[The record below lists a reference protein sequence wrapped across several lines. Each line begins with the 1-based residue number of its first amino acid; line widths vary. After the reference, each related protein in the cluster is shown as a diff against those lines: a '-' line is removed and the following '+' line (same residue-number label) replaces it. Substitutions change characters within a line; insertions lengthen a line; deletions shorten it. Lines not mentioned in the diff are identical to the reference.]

1 MESANFISFYKPYI
15 SNANIDLVDCSNH
28 AKAKDL
34 EIKFSNMFNIKHSL
48 STMSG
53 TSALHLAMCA
63 IDLKRGDKVICSV
76 NAYVDVPEVVRHFDA
91 EPIFVDCDAQSYMID
106 LKKLESVLKEQKSKK
121 LRAIILNHMG
131 VDGFDLNK
139 LYDLANEYDVKVIE
153 DATDAMGSKYNDKFL
168 GSSNADITI
177 FSFAPHVYKDFV
189 SGGMFTTNDQE
200 LFERAKLLRNHGII
214 NQCDE
219 SECEVNYLYDTVDIG
234 WRYAMNDIV
243 ATVCLDR
250 METLEIQK
258 TRRHE
263 IASKYSNSLSKT
275 KHVKIITNIE
285 HDNIMYFFVEI
296 DKNRDHFARELK
308 QSGIEVGLHY
318 MPLHLTDYYRKKY
331 SLRVFDFPVALGIY
345 QKTLCLPLYA
355 GLKDDEV
362 DRIIEAVEKI
372 ANSYI

>member
-1 MESANFISFYKPYI
+1 MDSANFISFYKPYI
-15 SNANIDLVDCSNH
+15 SNANIDLFSCLNNS
-28 AKAKDL
+28 KAKEL
-34 EIKFSNMFNIKHSL
+34 EAKFSNMFNIKYSL

-63 IDLKRGDKVICSV
+63 IDLKRGDKIICSV

-91 EPIFVDCDAQSYMID
+91 EPIFVDCDASSYMID
-106 LKKLESVLKEQKSKK
+106 LKKLESTLKTHKSKK

-131 VDGFDLNK
+131 VDGFDLEK
-139 LYDLANEYDVKVIE
+139 LYSLAREYDVKVIE
-153 DATDAMGSKYNDKFL
+153 DATDAMGSKYDEKFL
-168 GSSNADITI
+168 GSLSSDITI
-177 FSFAPHVYKDFV
+177 FSFAPHVYNDFI

-200 LFERAKLLRNHGII
+200 LFKRAKLLRNHGII

-219 SECEVNYLYDTVDIG
+219 SECEINYLYDTIDIG

-243 ATVCLDR
+243 ACVCLDR

-263 IASKYSNSLSKT
+263 IASKYVQSLSNVKN
-275 KHVKIITNIE
+275 VKIITNIE

-296 DKNRDHFARELK
+296 EKNRDHFARELK
-308 QSGIEVGLHY
+308 HSGIDVGLHY

-355 GLKDDEV
+355 SMKDDEV
-362 DRIIEAVEKI
+362 SRVIEAVEKI

>member
-15 SNANIDLVDCSNH
+15 SNASIDLVDCSNH

-34 EIKFSNMFNIKHSL
+34 EVKFSNIFNIKHSL

-91 EPIFVDCDAQSYMID
+91 EPIFVDCDNQSYMID
-106 LKKLESVLKEQKSKK
+106 LKKLESVLKEQQSKK

-139 LYDLANEYDVKVIE
+139 LYALAKEYDVKVIE
-153 DATDAMGSKYNDKFL
+153 DATDAMGSKYNEKFL
-168 GSSNADITI
+168 GSLSADITI
-177 FSFAPHVYKDFV
+177 FSFAPHVYKDFI
-189 SGGMFTTNDQE
+189 SGGMFTTNNQE

-250 METLEIQK
+250 METLETQK

-263 IASKYSNSLSKT
+263 IASKYANSLSKT

>member
-1 MESANFISFYKPYI
+1 MDSANFIPFYKPYI
-15 SNANIDLVDCSNH
+15 SNTNIDLLECLDN
-28 AKAKDL
+28 AKAKEL
-34 EIKFSNMFNIKHSL
+34 ESKFSDMFNIKYSL

-106 LKKLESVLKEQKSKK
+106 LKKLEAVLKEHKNKK
-121 LRAIILNHMG
+121 LRAVILNHMG
-131 VDGFDLNK
+131 VDGFDLDK
-139 LYDLANEYDVKVIE
+139 LYSLAKEYDVKIIE
-153 DATDAMGSKYNDKFL
+153 DATDAMGSKYNGKFL
-168 GSSNADITI
+168 GSTDADITI
-177 FSFAPHVYKDFV
+177 FSFAPHVYKDFI
-189 SGGMFTTNDQE
+189 SGGMFTTNNQE
-200 LFERAKLLRNHGII
+200 LFERAKLLRNHGIVK
-214 NQCDE
+214 QCDE

-243 ATVCLDR
+243 ASVCLDR
-250 METLEIQK
+250 LETNEAQK
-258 TRRHE
+258 SRRHE
-263 IASKYSNSLSKT
+263 IASKYAQSFKNLKQ
-275 KHVKIITNIE
+275 VRVITNIE
-285 HDNIMYFFVEI
+285 HDHILYFFVEI

-308 QSGIEVGLHY
+308 HSGVEVGLHY

-331 SLRVFDFPVALGIY
+331 SLRVFDFPAALGIY

-355 GLKDDEV
+355 GLRDDEV
-362 DRIIEAVEKI
+362 DHVIEAVEKI

>member
-34 EIKFSNMFNIKHSL
+34 EIKFSNMFNMKHSL

-153 DATDAMGSKYNDKFL
+153 DATDALGSKYNEKFL
-168 GSSNADITI
+168 GSLSADITI

-189 SGGMFTTNDQE
+189 SGGMFTTNNQE

-263 IASKYSNSLSKT
+263 IASKYANSLSKT

-308 QSGIEVGLHY
+308 QNGIEVGLHY

>member
-1 MESANFISFYKPYI
+1 MDSANFISFYKPYI
-15 SNANIDLVDCSNH
+15 SNSNIDLSDCLNTS
-28 AKAKDL
+28 KAKEL
-34 EIKFSNMFNIKHSL
+34 EAKFSNMFNIKHSL

-106 LKKLESVLKEQKSKK
+106 LKKLESILKTHQNKK

-131 VDGFDLNK
+131 VDGFDLEK
-139 LYDLANEYDVKVIE
+139 LYSLAREYDVKVIE
-153 DATDAMGSKYNDKFL
+153 DATDAMGSKYNEKFL
-168 GSSNADITI
+168 GSLSSDITI

-214 NQCDE
+214 KQCDE
-219 SECEVNYLYDTVDIG
+219 SECEVNYLYDTIDIG

-243 ATVCLDR
+243 ASVCLDR
-250 METLEIQK
+250 IETLETQK
-258 TRRHE
+258 IRRHE
-263 IASKYSNSLSKT
+263 IASKYTKSLSNV
-275 KHVKIITNIE
+275 KHVKIITNVE

-308 QSGIEVGLHY
+308 HNGVEVGLHY

-355 GLKDDEV
+355 SMKDDEV
-362 DRIIEAVEKI
+362 SRVIEAVEKI

>member
-1 MESANFISFYKPYI
+1 MDSANFISFYKPYI
-15 SNANIDLVDCSNH
+15 SNANIDLSDCLNTS
-28 AKAKDL
+28 KAKEL
-34 EIKFSNMFNIKHSL
+34 EAKFSDMFDIKYSL

-91 EPIFVDCDAQSYMID
+91 EPIFVDCDAQNYMID
-106 LKKLESVLKEQKSKK
+106 LKKLELTLKEHKNKK

-131 VDGFDLNK
+131 VDGFDLSR
-139 LYDLANEYDVKVIE
+139 LYSLAKEYDVMVIE
-153 DATDAMGSKYNDKFL
+153 DATDAMGSKYNGKFL
-168 GSSNADITI
+168 GSIDADITI
-177 FSFAPHVYKDFV
+177 FSFAPHIYKDFV

-200 LFERAKLLRNHGII
+200 LFERAKLLRNHGIVK
-214 NQCDE
+214 QCDE
-219 SECEVNYLYDTVDIG
+219 SECEVNYLYDTIDIG

-243 ATVCLDR
+243 ASVCLDR
-250 METLEIQK
+250 LESNEAQR

-263 IASKYSNSLSKT
+263 IASKYVQSLGSLKQ
-275 KHVKIITNIE
+275 IRIMTNIE
-285 HDNIMYFFVEI
+285 HDNILYFFVEI

-308 QSGIEVGLHY
+308 YEGIEVGLHY

-355 GLKDDEV
+355 GMMDEEV
-362 DRIIEAVEKI
+362 YKVIEAVEKI

>member
-1 MESANFISFYKPYI
+1 MDSANFISFYKPYI
-15 SNANIDLVDCSNH
+15 SNSNIDLSDCLNTS
-28 AKAKDL
+28 KAKEL
-34 EIKFSNMFNIKHSL
+34 EAKFSNMFNIKHSL

-106 LKKLESVLKEQKSKK
+106 LKKLESILKTHQNKK

-131 VDGFDLNK
+131 VDGFDLEK
-139 LYDLANEYDVKVIE
+139 LYSLAREYDVKVIE
-153 DATDAMGSKYNDKFL
+153 DATDAMGSKYNEKFL
-168 GSSNADITI
+168 GSLSSDITI

-200 LFERAKLLRNHGII
+200 LFERAKLLRNHGIVK
-214 NQCDE
+214 QCDE
-219 SECEVNYLYDTVDIG
+219 SECEVNYLYDTIDIG

-243 ATVCLDR
+243 ASVCLDR
-250 METLEIQK
+250 METLETQK
-258 TRRHE
+258 IRRHE
-263 IASKYSNSLSKT
+263 IASKYTKSLSNV
-275 KHVKIITNIE
+275 KHVKIITNVE

-308 QSGIEVGLHY
+308 HNGIEVGLHY

-355 GLKDDEV
+355 SMKDDEV
-362 DRIIEAVEKI
+362 SRVIEAVEKI

>member
-1 MESANFISFYKPYI
+1 MESTNFISFYKPYI

-91 EPIFVDCDAQSYMID
+91 EPIFVDCDNQSYMID
-106 LKKLESVLKEQKSKK
+106 LKKLESVLKEQQSKK

-139 LYDLANEYDVKVIE
+139 LYALAKEYDVKVIE
-153 DATDAMGSKYNDKFL
+153 DATDAMGSKYNEKFL
-168 GSSNADITI
+168 GSLSADITI
-177 FSFAPHVYKDFV
+177 FSFAPHVYKDFI
-189 SGGMFTTNDQE
+189 SGGMFTTNNQE

-219 SECEVNYLYDTVDIG
+219 SECEVNYLYDTIDIG

-250 METLEIQK
+250 IETLETQK

-263 IASKYSNSLSKT
+263 IASKYANSLSKT

-372 ANSYI
+372 ANLYI

>member
-1 MESANFISFYKPYI
+1 MDSANFISFYKPYI
-15 SNANIDLVDCSNH
+15 SNSNIDLSDCLNTS
-28 AKAKDL
+28 KAKEL
-34 EIKFSNMFNIKHSL
+34 EVKFSNMFNIKHSL

-106 LKKLESVLKEQKSKK
+106 LKKLESILKTHQNKK

-131 VDGFDLNK
+131 VDGFDLEK
-139 LYDLANEYDVKVIE
+139 LYSLAREYDVKVIE
-153 DATDAMGSKYNDKFL
+153 DATDAMGSKYNEKFL
-168 GSSNADITI
+168 GSLSSDITI

-200 LFERAKLLRNHGII
+200 LFERAKLLRNHGIVK
-214 NQCDE
+214 QCDE
-219 SECEVNYLYDTVDIG
+219 SECEVNYLYDTIDIG
-234 WRYAMNDIV
+234 WRYTMNDIV
-243 ATVCLDR
+243 ASVCLDR
-250 METLEIQK
+250 IETLETQK
-258 TRRHE
+258 IRRHE
-263 IASKYSNSLSKT
+263 IASKYTKSLSNV
-275 KHVKIITNIE
+275 KHVKIITNVE

-308 QSGIEVGLHY
+308 HNGVEVGLHY

-355 GLKDDEV
+355 SMKDDEV
-362 DRIIEAVEKI
+362 SRVIEAVEKI

>member
-1 MESANFISFYKPYI
+1 MDSANFISFYKPYI
-15 SNANIDLVDCSNH
+15 SNSNIDLSDCLNTS
-28 AKAKDL
+28 KAKEL
-34 EIKFSNMFNIKHSL
+34 EAKFSNMFNVKHSL

-106 LKKLESVLKEQKSKK
+106 LKKLESILKTHQNKK

-131 VDGFDLNK
+131 VDGFDLEK
-139 LYDLANEYDVKVIE
+139 LYSLAREYDVKVIE
-153 DATDAMGSKYNDKFL
+153 DATDAMGSKYNEKFL
-168 GSSNADITI
+168 GSLSSDITI

-214 NQCDE
+214 KQCDE
-219 SECEVNYLYDTVDIG
+219 SECEVNYLYDTIDIG

-243 ATVCLDR
+243 ASVCLDR
-250 METLEIQK
+250 IETLETQK
-258 TRRHE
+258 IRRHE
-263 IASKYSNSLSKT
+263 IASKYTKSLSNV
-275 KHVKIITNIE
+275 KHVKIITNVE

-308 QSGIEVGLHY
+308 HNGIEVGLHY

-355 GLKDDEV
+355 SMKDDEV
-362 DRIIEAVEKI
+362 SRVIEAVEKI